1 MNNQLE
7 FIVQKYKTEMTEKL
21 IYSKETQKYEFK
33 RKERKEEEDE
43 NR

>member
-7 FIVQKYKTEMTEKL
+7 FIVQKYKTEMTAKL